1 MRQSRSEIGRVDREC
16 LENTEK
22 TVVKKR
28 QSEQYRKSLPPGQAD
43 CSVTLSE
50 GNFSR
55 RRLFVP
61 QNFFQEVLENPG
73 NF

>member
-16 LENTEK
+16 LVDGVDC
-22 TVVKKR
+22 VVKKR
-28 QSEQYRKSLPPGQAD
+28 QSEQYGKSLPPGQTD